1 MKEHTEE
8 YCLRKRLKYLG
19 GGVKVYGK
27 IHHINPNVQVGNNV
41 EIYPG
46 VQFFGDGNIVIGN
59 NVAIGNY
66 TIIYASKEAGV
77 YIGDNVQIAAQ
88 SYIIDTNHGIKKGIL
103 IKDQP
108 NESAPIHIGSD
119 VWIAANTVILKGV
132 TIADGAVVGANALVN
147 ENIPNNGIAVGVPAR
162 VVKYRE

>member
-1 MKEHTEE
+1 MPIQAAV
-8 YCLRKRLKYLG
+8 R
-19 GGVKVYGK
+19 
-27 IHHINPNVQVGNNV
+27 
-41 EIYPG
+41 
-46 VQFFGDGNIVIGN
+46 F
-59 NVAIGNY
+59 
-66 TIIYASKEAGV
+66 SKEAGV

-147 ENIPNNGIAVGVPAR
+147 ENIPNNAIAVGVPAR